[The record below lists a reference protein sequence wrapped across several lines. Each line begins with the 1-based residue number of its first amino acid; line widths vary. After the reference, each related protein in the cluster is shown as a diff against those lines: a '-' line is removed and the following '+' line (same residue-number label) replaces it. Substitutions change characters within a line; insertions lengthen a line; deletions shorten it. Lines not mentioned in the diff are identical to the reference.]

1 MTQKPPCSPWTSSPG
16 SHLHVVALLSL
27 HFRVDAELLP
37 GPQHTNLWPGYTKL
51 TLKTRQA
58 RTLLYM
64 LRFNIS
70 KVKDSGEADEPKA
83 RVRARTSQ
91 LVCVWLLCVLLDLE
105 ALHLCWQQWVLI
117 SSSSSQQEVTSSN
130 LHHPPQNLGSV
141 MTAQPRQLGPVIHYK
156 LFPAGCDVQCKVR
169 TELVHYKHSP
179 WIGLFCLLQGCI
191 FPRTTQTNDCA
202 CPKSS
207 ATHWHVNSWKL
218 WQTLV

>member
-1 MTQKPPCSPWTSSPG
+1 MSPENQNYILHSQNWKVNIPKTTFRTTAFSCSLLYLNNVRVKNDTEMTQKPTCSPWTSSPG

-51 TLKTRQA
+51 TLKIRQA

-91 LVCVWLLCVLLDLE
+91 LLCVWLLCYWTWR
-105 ALHLCWQQWVLI
+105 HCI
-117 SSSSSQQEVTSSN
+117 SAGSS
-130 LHHPPQNLGSV
+130 
-141 MTAQPRQLGPVIHYK
+141 
-156 LFPAGCDVQCKVR
+156 GC
-169 TELVHYKHSP
+169 
-179 WIGLFCLLQGCI
+179 
-191 FPRTTQTNDCA
+191 
-202 CPKSS
+202 
-207 ATHWHVNSWKL
+207 
-218 WQTLV
+218 